1 MTRQISAT
9 VTAFPVAAFPH
20 PETPPET
27 VPTPHARL
35 FALLRQR
42 ETQRAAAGFVE
53 ERVVSPHFARAFQDQ
68 AAASFRHPPA
78 LSQD

>member
-20 PETPPET
+20 PDQRPQT
-27 VPTPHARL
+27 VPPPHARL
-35 FALLRQR
+35 FALLRHE
-42 ETQRAAAGFVE
+42 ETQRAAGFVE
-53 ERVVSPHFARAFQDQ
+53 ERVISPYFARAFQEQ
-68 AAASFRHPPA
+68 ATASFRHPPA